1 MASRVTE
8 KGYQF
13 GVAALRKRRAE
24 IAGDIGQLQVQVRHR
39 RRDLKR
45 VDDILRILAP
55 SSDPTAIPAKKPL
68 KHLNVF
74 RQGQL
79 NALIL
84 GILAASKTPMT
95 NIEVLEALMAKIGS
109 PPASRQALRR
119 RVNGNLAY
127 LGKAGRV
134 AKAATGL
141 WALGGA
147 KPETKNPG

>member
-1 MASRVTE
+1 
-8 KGYQF
+8 
-13 GVAALRKRRAE
+13 VAVLRKRRAE
-24 IAGDIGQLQVQVRHR
+24 IAGDIAQLQVKVRHR

-55 SSDPTAIPAKKPL
+55 GSDPTTIPTRKPV

-84 GILAASKTPMT
+84 GILGASETPMT
-95 NIEVLEALMAKIGS
+95 NIAVLEALMAKIGS
-109 PPASRQALRR
+109 PPAARQALRR

-127 LGKAGRV
+127 LWDAERVGKVGP
-134 AKAATGL
+134 GL
-141 WALGGA
+141 WIVANC
-147 KPETKNPG
+147 KQ